1 MKKKH
6 LITGITGQDGIFLT
20 AEILKNNPK
29 DLIIGTSRN
38 YKNSNF
44 KTKLNVIMNLGS
56 DNGNIQLVKV
66 DLLDLKTLK
75 SIITDTQP
83 DYIYNLSG
91 PSSVYK
97 SLTDNNQTYT
107 EITTIFNNLATA
119 ISDSNV
125 DCNFFQASSSE
136 MFAPSLSALSED
148 SILSPRSPYA
158 EGKLQIHE
166 KLQLLKGRGNINYS
180 SGIMFNHESEFRGDQ
195 YLVMKIIN
203 FALKVR
209 TSKKEVLKI
218 GSLDLIRDWSYA
230 GDVAEAIYKINIEDE
245 SEDYVIG
252 SGVGHKIEEILNIVF
267 EYFKLNWKDYV
278 VVDSSLL
285 REGDPVTIVCDPKKI
300 RSRLNWYS
308 STSLELLLN
317 KCIKFKLKNC

>member
-29 DLIIGTSRN
+29 DVIIGTSRN

-56 DNGNIQLVKV
+56 DNKNIQLAKV
-66 DLLDLKTLK
+66 DLLDLKTVK

-166 KLQLLKGRGNINYS
+166 KIQLLKGRGNINYS

-195 YLVMKIIN
+195 YLIMKIIN

-209 TSKKEVLKI
+209 TNKKEMLKI

-230 GDVAEAIYKINIEDE
+230 EDVAEAIYKINIENE

-300 RSRLNWYS
+300 RSRLNWNS
-308 STSLELLLN
+308 STSLELMLN
-317 KCIKFKLKNC
+317 KCIKFKLKNY

>member
-29 DLIIGTSRN
+29 DVIIGTSRN

-56 DNGNIQLVKV
+56 DNKNIQLAKV
-66 DLLDLKTLK
+66 DLLDLKTVK
-75 SIITDTQP
+75 SIVTDTQP

-166 KLQLLKGRGNINYS
+166 KIQLLKGRGNINYS

-195 YLVMKIIN
+195 YLIMKIIN

-209 TSKKEVLKI
+209 TNKKEMLKI

-230 GDVAEAIYKINIEDE
+230 EDVAEAIYKINIENE

-300 RSRLNWYS
+300 RSRLNWNS
-308 STSLELLLN
+308 STSLELMLN
-317 KCIKFKLKNC
+317 KCIKFKLKNY